1 MWNKELGSTTMDT
14 ISEHNFRDFIVGDR
28 VKLID
33 KGDIGTINRFYY
45 DQSVENIFYI
55 NEIRFDGIIISI
67 FKELT
72 NQDFGLTDQDF
83 GLKVSPVQLE
93 IANDFSDIS
102 SDDTVLL
109 SNGKQYSISH
119 IEDDTVYGKI
129 FYLSNGLS
137 FNTNGKY
144 THKKNGSFV
153 FVVRLVRG
161 S

>member
-28 VKLID
+28 VKLIN

-45 DQSVENIFYI
+45 DQFVENIFYI

-67 FKELT
+67 FKE
-72 NQDFGLTDQDF
+72 LTDQDF

-119 IEDDTVYGKI
+119 IEDDTIYGKI

-144 THKKNGSFV
+144 THKKNESFV
-153 FVVRLVRG
+153 FVVRLVR
-161 S
+161 